1 MVIHSPVLA
10 NSSNFLGKQVY
21 YLSYQQVEYPLT
33 LMLPNRKAAE
43 GPAAE
48 EEEGNVGV
56 PGNPQ
61 TNMAALNVV
70 S

>member
-10 NSSNFLGKQVY
+10 NSFNFLGNQVY
-21 YLSYQQVEYPLT
+21 YLSYQQVEHPLT
-33 LMLPNRKAAE
+33 RMLPTRKAAE

-48 EEEGNVGV
+48 EEGGNMGV

-61 TNMAALNVV
+61 TNTAALNVV